1 MDRLAVAWSVPLPG
15 SAAFGNAATTPVI
28 LDDTVYL
35 QDLQSNVWAI
45 ALDNGAVKWTHT
57 YNQFQIGPNG
67 VAVGYGKVFAV
78 AGDKKIA
85 ALDLETGTELWSTA
99 INNTPSEGVDIQPT
113 VVQGLVF
120 ASTVPISIG
129 GQYKGGDRGVLWA
142 LDAETGEK
150 VWSFDTIQSP
160 DLWGHPEINS
170 GGGSWYPPAI
180 DVERGLVVL
189 GHRQPRAVPG
199 HAGVPERIEP
209 ARRQPLH
216 RLRRRARRA
225 VPVSSSGTTRR
236 SRTTCST
243 TTCS

>member
-1 MDRLAVAWSVPLPG
+1 MPPEVSAASDEWPLPGRDYANSRARDDSTITSDNVDRLAVAWSVPLPG

-45 ALDNGAVKWTHT
+45 AIDNGAVKWTHT

-170 GGGSWYPPAI
+170 GGGSVVPAR
-180 DVERGLVVL
+180 DRCRARARVL

-209 ARRQPLH
+209 AR
-216 RLRRRARRA
+216 
-225 VPVSSSGTTRR
+225 
-236 SRTTCST
+236 
-243 TTCS
+243 